1 MTETIGRV
9 KWFNNKAGYG
19 FITVTDEGDHSG
31 KDIFVHHSAIS
42 VENNQYKYL
51 VQGEYVTFHVS
62 SVEGSKH
69 EHEALNVRGVNRGKL
84 MCETRHELKML
95 KNEYRA
101 STKGTES
108 SKGTEQSKET
118 EQSNGVKSYANIASM
133 NATPAVPH
141 SKPRPDDKPRQ
152 RIRRPKQEKEKQDN
166 DGKGDWKVA
175 SRKSKH

>member
-19 FITVTDEGDHSG
+19 FITVTDDGDHSG

-42 VENNQYKYL
+42 VDNNQYKYL

-108 SKGTEQSKET
+108 SKATET
-118 EQSNGVKSYANIASM
+118 EQKGEKSYANIASV
-133 NATPAVPH
+133 NATPTVPQ

-152 RIRRPKQEKEKQDN
+152 RTRRPKQEKETQDD